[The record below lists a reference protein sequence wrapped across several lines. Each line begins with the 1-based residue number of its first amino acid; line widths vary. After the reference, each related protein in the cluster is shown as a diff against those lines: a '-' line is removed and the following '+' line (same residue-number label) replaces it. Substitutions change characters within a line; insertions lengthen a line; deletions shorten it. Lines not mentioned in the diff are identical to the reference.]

1 MLLSICNRK
10 GITLVEVLV
19 SSVLIS
25 VGVMALLT
33 LLPSGWRL
41 SGTSDLLGRA
51 AGILQGE
58 MERNEILVM
67 NINNAVPATPE
78 RKFVNGSGRDTAQP
92 GDVRYLV
99 RTERTGLGGSWRV
112 RVWVY
117 WPVDPSLVDP
127 MQVNINNLKSI
138 YESLTVTPQRSF
150 AQR

>member
-10 GITLVEVLV
+10 GITLIEVLV

-58 MERNEILVM
+58 MERNEIQVM
-67 NINNAVPATPE
+67 NVNNAVTATTPGVPE
-78 RKFVNGSGRDTAQP
+78 TKTVHGSGMTTAQP
-92 GDVRYLV
+92 GDIPYLV
-99 RTERTGLGGSWRV
+99 QTERTDLGESWRV
-112 RVWVY
+112 RVRVT
-117 WPVDPSLVDP
+117 WPG
-127 MQVNINNLKSI
+127 NARGIA
-138 YESLTVTPQRSF
+138 ESLIVTRQRYF
-150 AQR
+150 TQ

>member
-1 MLLSICNRK
+1 MLISICNRK

-58 MERNEILVM
+58 MERNEILIM
-67 NINNAVPATPE
+67 NGNNWDTEDLATSPGVPET
-78 RKFVNGSGRDTAQP
+78 KTVHGSGSITAQP
-92 GDVRYLV
+92 GDIPYLV
-99 RTERTGLGGSWRV
+99 QTERTNLGGTWRV
-112 RVWVY
+112 RVRVTWQRN
-117 WPVDPSLVDP
+117 PTG
-127 MQVNINNLKSI
+127 IA
-138 YESLTVTPQRSF
+138 ESLIVTRQRYF
-150 AQR
+150 AQ

>member
-1 MLLSICNRK
+1 MLISICNRK

-58 MERNEILVM
+58 MESNEILVM
-67 NINNAVPATPE
+67 NPTNMVTPTLP
-78 RKFVNGSGRDTAQP
+78 GSPETKDIYGIGRNTPQP
-92 GDVRYLV
+92 GDVRYSV
-99 RTERTGLGGSWRV
+99 QTERIDLGGGSWRV
-112 RVWVY
+112 RVRVTWQRN
-117 WPVDPSLVDP
+117 PTG
-127 MQVNINNLKSI
+127 IA
-138 YESLTVTPQRSF
+138 ESLIVTRQRYF
-150 AQR
+150 AQ

>member
-1 MLLSICNRK
+1 MLISICNRK

-67 NINNAVPATPE
+67 NANNAVTATPLGAPE
-78 RKFVNGSGRDTAQP
+78 TKTVHGSGSITAQP
-92 GDVRYLV
+92 GDVPYLV
-99 RTERTGLGGSWRV
+99 QTERTDLGETWRV
-112 RVWVY
+112 RVRVT
-117 WPVDPSLVDP
+117 WPG
-127 MQVNINNLKSI
+127 NATGIA
-138 YESLTVTPQRSF
+138 ESLIVTRQRNF
-150 AQR
+150 TQ

>member
-1 MLLSICNRK
+1 MLILICNRK

-58 MERNEILVM
+58 MERNEIWVM
-67 NINNAVPATPE
+67 NANNAVTATLPGVPE
-78 RKFVNGSGRDTAQP
+78 TKTIHGSGSTTAQP
-92 GDVRYLV
+92 GDIPYLV
-99 RTERTGLGGSWRV
+99 QTERTDLGGSWRV
-112 RVWVY
+112 RVRVT
-117 WPVDPSLVDP
+117 WPG
-127 MQVNINNLKSI
+127 NATGIA
-138 YESLTVTPQRSF
+138 ESLIVTRQRYF
-150 AQR
+150 AQ

>member
-1 MLLSICNRK
+1 MLISICNRK

-58 MERNEILVM
+58 MEKNEILVM
-67 NINNAVPATPE
+67 NANNAVTATLPGVPDT
-78 RKFVNGSGRDTAQP
+78 KTVHGSGSITPQP
-92 GDVRYLV
+92 GDVPYLV
-99 RTERTGLGGSWRV
+99 QTERTDLGESWRV
-112 RVWVY
+112 RVRVT
-117 WPVDPSLVDP
+117 WPG
-127 MQVNINNLKSI
+127 NATGIA
-138 YESLTVTPQRSF
+138 ESLIVTRQRNF
-150 AQR
+150 TQ

>member
-67 NINNAVPATPE
+67 NVNNAVTATSSPE
-78 RKFVNGSGRDTAQP
+78 KKTVYGSGSLTAQP
-92 GDVRYLV
+92 GDIPYTVE
-99 RTERTGLGGSWRV
+99 TERTDLGGNWRV
-112 RVWVY
+112 RVWVK
-117 WPVDPSLVDP
+117 WQKGPDGKETKE
-127 MQVNINNLKSI
+127 IR
-138 YESLTVTPQRSF
+138 ESLIVTRQRNF
-150 AQR
+150 TQ